1 MSISST
7 RKITQLSGSLYF
19 FPPKIFI
26 TSNIKELYFVTVVY
40 YVLTGK
46 GERVS
51 LGW

>member
-1 MSISST
+1 MYIFGA
-7 RKITQLSGSLYF
+7 RKIAQLTASF
-19 FPPKIFI
+19 FFLHQKFFI
-26 TSNIKELYFVTVVY
+26 SDIKALYFVTVLY